1 MAQLREHWEGVS
13 LPGDYVLER
22 WVGGDEDAAFFETA
36 PGSDG
41 RRSLVKL
48 VREYSVGSAARLALW
63 QRTRQLRHPNLLDLL
78 DCGRAELGGEIALYA
93 VFEAADDTLG
103 AALKQAPLSEAEA
116 REVLTAV
123 LDALG
128 YLEEQGL
135 AAGALDPEHV
145 VAVGDR
151 IKLSTDAL
159 RDAAGEAPD
168 TDALRAF
175 WYKIS
180 PCSLARSADIL
191 AQALGGG
198 RPADASQ
205 AHSGAEVPMAPA
217 AVLHTGLDPSP
228 SPSPTRPTEG
238 AEAAAPSFGIHP
250 TPPHRIPKWIP
261 VGAAALVL
269 LILGLNFRRAPEAP
283 PQRAAAPVAATPVP
297 TASRGEEE
305 QAKPS
310 PLKPVGKPARTE
322 LKPAAAGKGMW
333 RVIAF
338 TYRNKAGASKKA
350 SQVNKRHPEFD
361 ARVFAPKEKKG
372 YFLVALGGRMSRE
385 DAVRL
390 QKKARTEGVA
400 RDVYVQNYLD

>member
-13 LPGDYVLER
+13 LPGDYLLER
-22 WVGGDEDAAFFETA
+22 WMGGDEDAAFFESA
-36 PGSDG
+36 PGPDG
-41 RRSLVKL
+41 RRSVIKL
-48 VREYSVGSAARLALW
+48 VREYSVGSAARLAMW
-63 QRTRQLRHPNLLDLL
+63 QRTRQLRHPNLLELL

-93 VFEAADDTLG
+93 VFEAADDTLDS
-103 AALKQAPLSEAEA
+103 ALKQSPLSEAEA

-123 LDALG
+123 LDALE
-128 YLEEQGL
+128 YLQAQGL
-135 AAGALDPEHV
+135 GAGALDPEHV

-151 IKLSTDAL
+151 IKLSTDDL
-159 RDAAGEAPD
+159 REAAGDTAD

-180 PCSLARSADIL
+180 PCTLARSADIL
-191 AQALGGG
+191 AQALSSG
-198 RPADASQ
+198 PLADASQ
-205 AHSGAEVPMAPA
+205 LPSGAAVAAVPP
-217 AVLHTGLDPSP
+217 AVLHPAQP
-228 SPSPTRPTEG
+228 EG
-238 AEAAAPSFGIHP
+238 GEPAPPAFSMTP

-261 VGAAALVL
+261 VGAVAVVL
-269 LILGLNFRRAPEAP
+269 LILGLNFRRGPEAP
-283 PQRAAAPVAATPVP
+283 PQRPAAPVAAVPV
-297 TASRGEEE
+297 TQASQEE

-310 PLKPVGKPARTE
+310 PLKPASKPGRAE
-322 LKPAAAGKGMW
+322 LRQAPAGKGMW

-338 TYRNKAGASKKA
+338 TYRNRAGATKKA

-361 ARVFAPKEKKG
+361 ARVFSPKEKKG

>member
-13 LPGDYVLER
+13 LPGDYLLER
-22 WVGGDEDAAFFETA
+22 WMGGDEDAAFFESA
-36 PGSDG
+36 PGPDG
-41 RRSLVKL
+41 RRSVIKL
-48 VREYSVGSAARLALW
+48 VREYSVGSAARLAMW
-63 QRTRQLRHPNLLDLL
+63 QRTRQLRHPNLLELL

-93 VFEAADDTLG
+93 VFEAADDTLDS
-103 AALKQAPLSEAEA
+103 ALKHSPLSEAEA

-123 LDALG
+123 LDALE
-128 YLEEQGL
+128 YLQGQGL
-135 AAGALDPEHV
+135 RAGALDPEHV

-151 IKLSTDAL
+151 IKLSTDDL
-159 RDAAGEAPD
+159 REATGDTAD

-180 PCSLARSADIL
+180 PCTLARSADIL
-191 AQALGGG
+191 AQALGSG
-198 RPADASQ
+198 PLAEAPQ
-205 AHSGAEVPMAPA
+205 PPSGAAVAAAPA
-217 AVLHTGLDPSP
+217 AVLHAAQ
-228 SPSPTRPTEG
+228 TEG
-238 AEAAAPSFGIHP
+238 GEPAPPAFGMTP

-261 VGAAALVL
+261 VGAVAVVL
-269 LILGLNFRRAPEAP
+269 LILGLNFRRGPEAP
-283 PQRAAAPVAATPVP
+283 PQRPAAPVAAVPV
-297 TASRGEEE
+297 TQASQEE

-310 PLKPVGKPARTE
+310 PLKPVSKPGRAE
-322 LKPAAAGKGMW
+322 LRQAPAGKGMW

-338 TYRNKAGASKKA
+338 TYRNRAGATKKA

-361 ARVFAPKEKKG
+361 ARVFSPKEKKG

>member
-13 LPGDYVLER
+13 LPGDYLLER
-22 WVGGDEDAAFFETA
+22 WVGGDEDAAFFESA
-36 PGSDG
+36 PGPDG
-41 RRSLVKL
+41 RRSVIKL
-48 VREYSVGSAARLALW
+48 VREYSVGSAARLAMW
-63 QRTRQLRHPNLLDLL
+63 QRTRQLRHPNLLEML

-93 VFEAADDTLG
+93 VFEAADDTLN
-103 AALKQAPLSEAEA
+103 AALKQSPLSETEA

-123 LDALG
+123 LDALE
-128 YLEEQGL
+128 YLQAQGL
-135 AAGALDPEHV
+135 AAGALDPQHV

-159 RDAAGEAPD
+159 REATEDAPD

-175 WYKIS
+175 WYRIS
-180 PCSLARSADIL
+180 PCTLARSADIL
-191 AQALGGG
+191 SQALGGG
-198 RPADASQ
+198 SVANVSQ
-205 AHSGAEVPMAPA
+205 PPSGAADPA
-217 AVLHTGLDPSP
+217 APVPAPHPAQP
-228 SPSPTRPTEG
+228 EG
-238 AEAAAPSFGIHP
+238 AEPPSFGITP
-250 TPPHRIPKWIP
+250 TPPHRVPKWIP
-261 VGAAALVL
+261 VGAAAVVL

-283 PQRAAAPVAATPVP
+283 QQRPAAPVAATPVAQ
-297 TASRGEEE
+297 ASHVEEE

-310 PLKPVGKPARTE
+310 PLKPVSKPGRAE
-322 LKPAAAGKGMW
+322 LKQAPAGKGMW

-338 TYRNKAGASKKA
+338 TYRNRAGASKKA

-361 ARVFAPKEKKG
+361 ARVFSPKEKKG

-400 RDVYVQNYLD
+400 RDVYVQNYVD